1 MALSKRDVLVG
12 GLAAAASG
20 ASGAQAAPSQARPS
34 SFVLPNGDAII
45 ALLETTPYV
54 QAGSGERV
62 LYDVGYRACTP
73 CMAFARG
80 GVADFV
86 RAGFAVRTFI
96 FAPRS
101 TKNPGLTATNGEMAS
116 VGEVYRT
123 RSAAYLEA
131 WYRSSAIEGF
141 ASTRGVPD
149 FATNDAAKAAVEDG
163 RKQLKSLAA
172 LLDQAIPSARWGYPA
187 FIWRTQSGV
196 YARFGY
202 GRSRDLLDAV
212 RRG

>member
-1 MALSKRDVLVG
+1 MANTRRDMMAG
-12 GLAAAASG
+12 GLASVVL
-20 ASGAQAAPSQARPS
+20 APDIAHATPGQSRPT
-34 SFVLPNGDAII
+34 SFTLANGDAII
-45 ALLETTPYV
+45 ALLQTTPYV
-54 QAGSGERV
+54 QAGPGERI

-80 GVADFV
+80 GVRDFV

-101 TKNPGLTATNGEMAS
+101 TKRPSLTATNGEMAS
-116 VGEVYRT
+116 IGEIYRT
-123 RSAAYLEA
+123 RSAEYLDA

-141 ASTRGVPD
+141 AATRGVAD
-149 FATNDAAKAAVEDG
+149 FATNEIAKAAVEDG
-163 RKQLKSLAA
+163 RNKLKSLAA
-172 LLDQAIPSARWGYPA
+172 LLDQSLDANRWGYPA
-187 FIWRTQSGV
+187 FIWRTQSQV
-196 YARFGY
+196 RARFGY